1 MLSAFTST
9 FGGASSAAGAK
20 AADEKF
26 QNYQKDQQHLL
37 PSPEEERRKKFDV
50 IFGNM

>member
-1 MLSAFTST
+1 LLSAFTST

-26 QNYQKDQQHLL
+26 QNYQKEQHLL